1 MTNAF
6 KLIIG
11 NYYQPSSDKDTSI
24 EQLKISRD
32 RINQNAKSTII
43 LDGDFNFDHI
53 NWDIPCTMN
62 NFLISLKNIN
72 LNRLSDSKKTHKRR
86 QNSWSHINRHTKH
99 RFLYKLTHDNK
110 DHYHSSSTDDI
121 WKKFTDRLLTSVKK
135 HSHEDNLEQKKKT
148 CPGLITT

>member
-72 LNRLSDSKKTHKRR
+72 LNRLSDSKKP
-86 QNSWSHINRHTKH
+86 TKG
-99 RFLYKLTHDNK
+99 
-110 DHYHSSSTDDI
+110 
-121 WKKFTDRLLTSVKK
+121 DRT
-135 HSHEDNLEQKKKT
+135 
-148 CPGLITT
+148 PGLILTDIQSIDSYTNSHTIIKTITIVRQLMTSGKNSLTDYLHQ